1 MWLQL
6 ILSML
11 GLGLIDAL
19 NPYTIAVLLILLPLV
34 RKKWHGSLFI
44 WGTYLTYVSI
54 AILLY
59 FGVAQLL
66 GAVLGEWLRTH
77 QTIVGVIQLSCA
89 GLSMIGLVWWT
100 IQWYQKVR
108 LASEPPDLAR
118 KPTVLSSPWF
128 ILGLAIV
135 STLYDSPSAIPLF
148 WFLGMLTQFAV
159 QTTYAIPL
167 LIVYCFIY
175 IIPMVVLYVLYD
187 RMTGQT
193 FKNFEQRFQMIVRRV
208 TYYSIPLFLLA
219 VSIWMVWDGWAR
231 LE

>member
-34 RKKWHGSLFI
+34 RQKWHASLFI
-44 WGTYLTYVSI
+44 WGTYLTYVMI
-54 AILLY
+54 AILLF
-59 FGVAQLL
+59 FGVGQLL
-66 GAVLGEWLRTH
+66 GTMLGEWLRTH

-159 QTTYAIPL
+159 QTPYAIPL

-193 FKNFEQRFQMIVRRV
+193 FKNFEQRFQVIVRRV

>member
-1 MWLQL
+1 M
-6 ILSML
+6 
-11 GLGLIDAL
+11 
-19 NPYTIAVLLILLPLV
+19 
-34 RKKWHGSLFI
+34 
-44 WGTYLTYVSI
+44 I
-54 AILLY
+54 AILLF
-59 FGVAQLL
+59 FGVGQLL
-66 GAVLGEWLRTH
+66 GTMLGEWLRTH

-231 LE
+231 L

>member
-19 NPYTIAVLLILLPLV
+19 NPYTVAVLLILLPLV

-44 WGTYLTYVSI
+44 WGTYLTYASI

-66 GAVLGEWLRTH
+66 GAVLGEWFRTH
-77 QTIVGVIQLSCA
+77 QTIVGVIQLLFA
-89 GLSMIGLVWWT
+89 GLSIAGLTWWT
-100 IQWYQKVR
+100 IHWYQNVR
-108 LASEPPDLAR
+108 MAGEPPDLAR
-118 KPTVLSSPWF
+118 KPKVLSSPWF
-128 ILGLAIV
+128 ILGLAII
-135 STLYDSPSAIPLF
+135 STLYDSPGAFPLF
-148 WFLGMLTQFAV
+148 WFLGMLTQFGIEASQAV
-159 QTTYAIPL
+159 PL

-175 IIPMVVLYVLYD
+175 ILPMIVLYVLYD

-193 FKNFEQRFQMIVRRV
+193 FKKFEQRFQAIVRRV

-219 VSIWMVWDGWAR
+219 AGIWLVWDGWAR
-231 LE
+231 L

>member
-34 RKKWHGSLFI
+34 RKKWHSSLFI
-44 WGTYLTYVSI
+44 WGTYLTYVAI

-66 GAVLGEWLRTH
+66 GTLLGEWLRTH
-77 QTIVGVIQLSCA
+77 QTIVGIVQLLCA
-89 GLSMIGLVWWT
+89 GLSIAGLTWWT
-100 IQWYQKVR
+100 IHWYQNVR
-108 LASEPPDLAR
+108 MATEPPDLAR
-118 KPTVLSSPWF
+118 KPKVLTSPWF
-128 ILGLAIV
+128 ILGLSIV
-135 STLYDSPSAIPLF
+135 STIYDSPGAFPLF
-148 WFLGMLTQFAV
+148 WFLGMLTQFSIQASHAV
-159 QTTYAIPL
+159 PL
-167 LIVYCFIY
+167 LIAYCFIY
-175 IIPMVVLYVLYD
+175 IIPMIVLYVLYD

-193 FKNFEQRFQMIVRRV
+193 FKKFEQRFQMIVRRV

-219 VSIWMVWDGWAR
+219 VSAWLVWDGWGR
-231 LE
+231 L